1 MYYPYKGVFMN
12 MKSIFLALV
21 VLCVPAIT
29 TCITANKMIQDPSF
43 KAKNG
48 VLIQEFT
55 QASGELK
62 KTSEHKE
69 YRKADYD
76 SREYVLG
83 GYNVIPRHQ
92 AIKHYR
98 NGSLPFSNIVYGKLK
113 RHDFKENCDRS
124 IKSGN
129 RDTKECDLFKEMEK
143 IFKQRKKQAEEN
155 RAQKLREAYNTEA
168 GRKYRE
174 VEDRVEAKY
183 HGWDRD

>member
-1 MYYPYKGVFMN
+1 MN

-29 TCITANKMIQDPSF
+29 TCITVNETIQDPSF

-55 QASGELK
+55 QASGELQ
-62 KTSEHKE
+62 KTSEYKE
-69 YRKADYD
+69 YCKADDD

-98 NGSLPFSNIVYGKLK
+98 NGSLPFSTIVDGKLK

-143 IFKQRKKQAEEN
+143 IFKQRKEQAQEN
-155 RAQKLREAYNTEA
+155 RDQKLREAYNTES
-168 GRKYRE
+168 GRKYKDLE
-174 VEDRVEAKY
+174 WTIESKY
-183 HGWDRD
+183 HGYDRY